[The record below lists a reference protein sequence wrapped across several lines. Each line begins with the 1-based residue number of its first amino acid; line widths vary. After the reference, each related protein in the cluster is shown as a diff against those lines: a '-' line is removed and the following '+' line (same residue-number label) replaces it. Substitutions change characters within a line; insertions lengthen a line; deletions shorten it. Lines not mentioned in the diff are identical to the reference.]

1 MIEVKM
7 NVSTADLMFLGR
19 EFMTWLWFKSE
30 ERGGTV
36 MVPDTGDIGI
46 IFAQKMVLASG
57 EGQYSETV
65 ACSGIYSDL
74 NEGKAA
80 LRKGKKIK
88 EARIKLAVESDE
100 CEFTFKADNFQIQT
114 MKFPA
119 TLNMAEEEAE
129 KEGRI
134 LERIYLAETAFGM
147 MEKLFSFFLKKRLSP
162 EWDVEEIPRI
172 KKWML
177 E

>member
-1 MIEVKM
+1 M
-7 NVSTADLMFLGR
+7 NTSTADLTFLGR
-19 EFMTWLWFKSE
+19 EFLTWLWFKSE
-30 ERGGTV
+30 EREGTV
-36 MVPDTGDIGI
+36 MVPDSGDIGI

-74 NEGKAA
+74 KEGKAA

-88 EARIKLAVESDE
+88 EARIKLAIESDE
-100 CEFTFKADNFQIQT
+100 CEFTFKADSFQIQT
-114 MKFPA
+114 MKLPP

-134 LERIYLAETAFGM
+134 LERIYLTETAFGM
-147 MEKLFSFFLKKRLSP
+147 MEKLFMLFLGKRLSP
-162 EWDVEEIPRI
+162 QWDSEEVPKI
-172 KKWML
+172 KKWMP